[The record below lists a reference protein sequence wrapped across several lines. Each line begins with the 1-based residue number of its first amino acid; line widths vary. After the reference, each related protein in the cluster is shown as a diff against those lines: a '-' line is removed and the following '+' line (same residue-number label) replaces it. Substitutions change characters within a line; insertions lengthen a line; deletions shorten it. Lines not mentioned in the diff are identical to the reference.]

1 MDNKI
6 RIAYISATSQ
16 LGGAEVSLYTL
27 IQGLDRDRFEPVCLL
42 PEKGHLYDRLR
53 ELQIEP
59 TILPMET
66 RRRRKPFGFWLSRKR
81 IAQWISNQQP
91 DLVHVN
97 SFWAPEL
104 AIPAAVLVGVPVVY
118 HIRDF
123 YDHLDRD
130 RLKVFS
136 QCDRLICITNCV
148 AEAVRRINKELPLE
162 VIYNTVDIDYF
173 KNAEPVSDIRMKEG
187 WQNAF
192 IVGVSSRLSPEKG
205 QETFLK
211 AAELVRLYCPSARF
225 LIVGGSQFTLKAGF
239 EEDIQNCVSH
249 MGLSDSICFTGFV
262 QNMPAYYK
270 TMDVCVLA
278 SDWEPFGRTV
288 IEAMASGTPVVA
300 TRSGGPEEVIEDGIN
315 GLLVPPSNPEA
326 LAEALLNIYSDELF
340 RRKLSDNG
348 IKTVRARFGIEQA
361 RNFEAL
367 YKRIIQERSAL

>member
-1 MDNKI
+1 MDNRL

-16 LGGAEVSLYTL
+16 LGGAEVSLSTL

-42 PEKGHLYDRLR
+42 PEKGPLYDRFR
-53 ELQIEP
+53 GLQIEP
-59 TILPMET
+59 QILPMET
-66 RRRRKPFGFWLSRKR
+66 RRRRKPIGFWLSRKR
-81 IAQWISNQQP
+81 ISQWITSQKP

-104 AIPAAVLVGVPVVY
+104 AIPAAVSAGVPVVY

-123 YDHLDRD
+123 YDRLDQD
-130 RLKVFS
+130 RLNAFGK
-136 QCDRLICITNCV
+136 CDRLICITHCV
-148 AEAVRRINKELPLE
+148 ADAVRKIDAELPLE
-162 VIYNTVDIDYF
+162 VIYNAVDVDYF
-173 KNAEPVSDIRMKEG
+173 QNAEPVSEIRMKDG
-187 WQNAF
+187 WQDAF

-211 AAELVRLYCPSARF
+211 AAELVKMSCPSARF
-225 LIVGGSQFTLKAGF
+225 MIVGGSQFTLKAGF
-239 EEDIQNCVSH
+239 EEDVQNRVNQ
-249 MGLSDSICFTGFV
+249 MGMTDSVCFTGFV

-300 TRSGGPEEVIEDGIN
+300 TRSGGPEEVIEDGVN

-326 LAEALLNIYSDELF
+326 MAESLLKIYNNHQL
-340 RRKLSDNG
+340 RTTLSDNG
-348 IKTVRARFGIEQA
+348 RATVRSRFGIEQA

-367 YKRIIQERSAL
+367 YQRIIQERAG